1 MGGSPSRPPLPPPP
15 VVRRD
20 PKPARPPIEGL
31 SIGTSQGCRTGS
43 CVLGIAQ
50 GISASSVKM
59 YRQYGDI
66 SRDECEQLTVDI
78 NKVIAKEM
86 SLDELKTGLLAGKY
100 YEKQD
105 NGYCAQLMTS
115 EDELTKDTTVGPLMN
130 NSKFRRP
137 KIRKMT
143 DSGGFSS
150 LTKAILKPSIPFKVT
165 WDGQEIAVDTMTLYH
180 PSPIRIENVQHDA
193 MLTLNDPADPEAR
206 LVVLVPLKGSA
217 LPGKSGE
224 FIAKI
229 ATYLPG
235 VLQPNPAT
243 GQYEAVD
250 VPTGNDW
257 NLSKMFPGKPQNG
270 QNVVTTGVY
279 AWNSLPPME
288 EYIKSQ
294 SPSLIEYGWRP
305 MAAVNRPAYVMLD
318 QAIPVNAFDLQTIR
332 MLPVTDANNAIDPP
346 AKDSVSYRGGDC
358 TATSAAARP
367 PATTTREGFSLDEG
381 ADACDP
387 FANMPETGPDPSL
400 FITILISIVS
410 ALAVFIGVYYAMKH
424 VTTWKGDIFKMGGEF
439 LGKQVAQ
446 LSKMKPKA
454 LTPSKDRTFMSSL
467 ASATGAADI
476 GAPEPEPEKKKE
488 EDTTFSVDNPLIPKE
503 KREFI
508 EKKIAEKKKK
518 EEEKKAAEEKKA
530 EEDKAA
536 EEKKKE
542 EQKAAEEKKKEEEKA
557 AEEKKK
563 EEARAEASKRGLVR
577 RDATRSLVAKEDTSK
592 EAELKKAAERLKYL
606 DTYPSD
612 MTEAEQRKERA
623 KLQRITGEYRSTKQE
638 QREAAGTGLFK
649 FDAEGKPIRKR
660 KIAIEEP
667 DEEPPTDQEPPTEQ
681 ELKELDQMLKDERER
696 EKAEQEKAEREKKAE
711 TEKAK
716 HDALVI
722 IKKKIEKSQEEF
734 RKKIMKNRLEL
745 ADKIRKDEA
754 AKYAVKVAKEKEAE
768 IRKQN
773 NELSRTLPAVPPPA
787 LRREEQAAQE
797 VVDARLDSE
806 QIARD
811 LAAAQSRLNRS
822 KAEYA
827 QARMRKGGTR
837 RRVVQ

>member
-1 MGGSPSRPPLPPPP
+1 
-15 VVRRD
+15 
-20 PKPARPPIEGL
+20 
-31 SIGTSQGCRTGS
+31 
-43 CVLGIAQ
+43 
-50 GISASSVKM
+50 
-59 YRQYGDI
+59 
-66 SRDECEQLTVDI
+66 
-78 NKVIAKEM
+78 
-86 SLDELKTGLLAGKY
+86 
-100 YEKQD
+100 
-105 NGYCAQLMTS
+105 
-115 EDELTKDTTVGPLMN
+115 
-130 NSKFRRP
+130 
-137 KIRKMT
+137 
-143 DSGGFSS
+143 
-150 LTKAILKPSIPFKVT
+150 
-165 WDGQEIAVDTMTLYH
+165 
-180 PSPIRIENVQHDA
+180 
-193 MLTLNDPADPEAR
+193 
-206 LVVLVPLKGSA
+206 
-217 LPGKSGE
+217 
-224 FIAKI
+224 
-229 ATYLPG
+229 
-235 VLQPNPAT
+235 
-243 GQYEAVD
+243 
-250 VPTGNDW
+250 
-257 NLSKMFPGKPQNG
+257 
-270 QNVVTTGVY
+270 
-279 AWNSLPPME
+279 
-288 EYIKSQ
+288 
-294 SPSLIEYGWRP
+294 
-305 MAAVNRPAYVMLD
+305 
-318 QAIPVNAFDLQTIR
+318 
-332 MLPVTDANNAIDPP
+332 
-346 AKDSVSYRGGDC
+346 
-358 TATSAAARP
+358 
-367 PATTTREGFSLDEG
+367 
-381 ADACDP
+381 
-387 FANMPETGPDPSL
+387 
-400 FITILISIVS
+400 
-410 ALAVFIGVYYAMKH
+410 
-424 VTTWKGDIFKMGGEF
+424 
-439 LGKQVAQ
+439 
-446 LSKMKPKA
+446 
-454 LTPSKDRTFMSSL
+454 MSSL
-467 ASATGAADI
+467 ASATGAADM
-476 GAPEPEPEKKKE
+476 GAPEPEPDKKKE

-530 EEDKAA
+530 EEDKAT

-542 EQKAAEEKKKEEEKA
+542 EEKEAEQKKKEEEKA

-563 EEARAEASKRGLVR
+563 EEARAEAAKRGLVR
-577 RDATRSLVAKEDTSK
+577 RDATRKIVAKEDTSK

-667 DEEPPTDQEPPTEQ
+667 DEEPPTDQAPPTEQ
-681 ELKELDQMLKDERER
+681 ELKELDQMLKDERAR
-696 EKAEQEKAEREKKAE
+696 EKAEQEKAATEKAERDKAATEKAEREKKAE

-768 IRKQN
+768 IRKEN